1 MGRKQ
6 TDKYNVGQSAGWEY
20 GRAEGPGNDAILKGS
35 QEAPLEKHLK
45 EARQEEYSRHGT
57 TKAAQGTSSLSSTHT
72 HASWTK
78 NEAETRRK
86 LP

>member
-20 GRAEGPGNDAILKGS
+20 GRAEDPGNDAILKGS

-45 EARQEEYSRHGT
+45 EARQEEYSRHRG
-57 TKAAQGTSSLSSTHT
+57 QPRQLREPHLSL
-72 HASWTK
+72 
-78 NEAETRRK
+78 
-86 LP
+86 

>member
-1 MGRKQ
+1 MWVSQ
-6 TDKYNVGQSAGWEY
+6 LVGSM
-20 GRAEGPGNDAILKGS
+20 GRAEGLGNDAVLKGS

-45 EARQEEYSRHGT
+45 EARQEECSRRREQPRQFREPHC
-57 TKAAQGTSSLSSTHT
+57 SLGHT

-78 NEAETRRK
+78 NEGETRWK

>member
-1 MGRKQ
+1 MSVSQ
-6 TDKYNVGQSAGWEY
+6 LVGSM

-45 EARQEEYSRHGT
+45 EARQEECSRHRE
-57 TKAAQGTSSLSSTHT
+57 QPRQLREPHLSLRHT
-72 HASWTK
+72 YSSWTK
-78 NEAETRRK
+78 NEGETRWK